1 MATIRHASART
12 VVDVMGAA
20 SAAATTL
27 TDTTRAIGR
36 VAQAGYAWTDAWASN
51 IERNAEAQ
59 KIVAGAHAEDK
70 AVAWLVEQET
80 AIQDQLDSEQKKNR
94 FNELKAKHFSK

>member
-1 MATIRHASART
+1 MATIRHASSRT

-36 VAQAGYAWTDAWASN
+36 FAQAGYAWSDAWASDV
-51 IERNAEAQ
+51 ESNAAAK

-70 AVAWLVEQET
+70 AIAWLVEQET
-80 AIQDQLDSEQKKNR
+80 AIMDQLDSEIKQNR
-94 FNELKAKHFSK
+94 FNLLKEKHFPK

>member
-1 MATIRHASART
+1 MATIRTASART

-20 SAAATTL
+20 SAAATTI
-27 TDTTRAIGR
+27 TDTTRAVGR
-36 VAQAGYAWTDAWASN
+36 FAQAGYAWSDAWASDV
-51 IERNAEAQ
+51 EANAAAK

-70 AVAWLVEQET
+70 AVAWLVEQES
-80 AIQDQLDSEQKKNR
+80 AIMDQLDTENKKNR